1 MRRLSKQLN
10 RFSEMTVSTRLQS
23 CLAITMLLIL
33 AGAPAASAQWV
44 PDTIPQDP
52 EESLADKQ
60 RKRFEQ
66 RHHATLSNLFVGN
79 ATAGML
85 DWRGNAPMF
94 GSGME
99 VGKHLQGGGAVYVA
113 AGVAMIPQA
122 DLFGATTAWSYL
134 SASYDL
140 PLSAVFPQ
148 RDGLRNVLFGLG
160 AGAWG
165 GEDALLSME
174 ISPRYRLRPHPD
186 WEMPVG
192 FRVTRLVAGVG
203 DGVVGQT
210 YIGPVVSVRY
220 RLFRRDVLK

>member
-1 MRRLSKQLN
+1 
-10 RFSEMTVSTRLQS
+10 MTVSTRHLYFPTL
-23 CLAITMLLIL
+23 LALLIL

-113 AGVAMIPQA
+113 AGVAMIPQT
-122 DLFGATTAWSYL
+122 DLFSAPTAWSYL

-140 PLSAVFPQ
+140 PLSSVFPQ
-148 RDGLRNVLFGLG
+148 QDKLRHVLVG
-160 AGAWG
+160 AGIGTWG
-165 GEDALLSME
+165 GEDAVFSME

-192 FRVTRLVAGVG
+192 FRVTRLVAAVG
-203 DGVVGQT
+203 EGAFGQT
-210 YIGPVVSVRY
+210 YMGPVVSVRY